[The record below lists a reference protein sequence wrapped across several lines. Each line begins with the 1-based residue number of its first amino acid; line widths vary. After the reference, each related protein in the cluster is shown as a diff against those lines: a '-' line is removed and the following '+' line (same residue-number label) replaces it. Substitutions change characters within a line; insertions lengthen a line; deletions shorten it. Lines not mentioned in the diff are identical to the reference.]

1 MNIHVHINID
11 TLRSIYPPSLKSIVY
26 KEKEQILVKCLDD
39 SFSGNIFVYIFIGWL
54 MIPWSKKIVNTCM
67 PKVHMF

>member
-11 TLRSIYPPSLKSIVY
+11 TLRSIYLPSLKSIVY
-26 KEKEQILVKCLDD
+26 REKEQILVKWLDD

-54 MIPWSKKIVNTCM
+54 MIP
-67 PKVHMF
+67 

>member
-26 KEKEQILVKCLDD
+26 REKEQILVKCLDD

-54 MIPWSKKIVNTCM
+54 MVPWAKKIANTCT